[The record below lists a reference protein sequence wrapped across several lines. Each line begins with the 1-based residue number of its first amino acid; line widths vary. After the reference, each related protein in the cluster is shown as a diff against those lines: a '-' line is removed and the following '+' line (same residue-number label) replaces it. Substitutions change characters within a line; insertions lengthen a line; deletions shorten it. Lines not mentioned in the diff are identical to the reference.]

1 VNDPDQTV
9 TWYRNDGLGE
19 NLWSY
24 DQAPAGEERPAADLS
39 GGLVHL
45 GFFTAALR
53 RSAWIWCLTAIVG
66 LLAGS
71 ALFVKYPPAYHAA
84 ATVLLIDNPNS
95 DPAVQI
101 QTDVS
106 LAQSQAVAT
115 QVVQQL
121 KLPQSVASFQAAYT
135 VTIVTPTVL
144 TLNVGAPTSAA
155 AVQRTEALAKA
166 FLAYRGQYAQTQQQ
180 QLFTQLDQQY
190 NTAEQRLQS
199 INAQIS
205 ALPTPVTAAEKAEL
219 SKLQGQQD
227 QQRQI
232 QQYATS
238 TKASARTNTN
248 AMVKGSY
255 VLNAA
260 TPVHH
265 SKIKGAAL
273 YVAGGLLGGLIIGM
287 GGVIIG
293 ALMSRQLRRRDDI
306 ALAMGAPVRLSVGP
320 LRKRHWPPTSPKQSR
335 KRKLDMKRVVKHL
348 RGAVPGSSRGPASL
362 ALVAVDDPQVVA
374 QVVESLAV
382 TCAEEGKQVVVADLS
397 DGAHLARL
405 LGENSPGIH
414 PVSRDGAN
422 LLLVLPDREE
432 IAPVG
437 PVPVGAAPATT
448 SQADEEL
455 VRVCSSAD
463 LLLTLA
469 TLDPALGGEHLG
481 TWTTSAVA
489 VVTAGGASAERAHG
503 VGEMIRLAG
512 PRLESVVLVGAD
524 SNDETLGV
532 TGPAAPSALARQPL
546 A

>member
-1 VNDPDQTV
+1 MNDPDQTV

-24 DQAPAGEERPAADLS
+24 DQAPADEERPAPDLS
-39 GGLVHL
+39 GGLVHF

-53 RSAWIWCLTAIVG
+53 RSAWIWCLTAILG

-71 ALFVKYPPAYHAA
+71 ALLLKYPPAYHAA
-84 ATVLLIDNPNS
+84 ATVLLVDNPNT

-106 LAQSQAVAT
+106 LAQSQAVAN

-144 TLNVGAPTSAA
+144 TLNVGAPSSAA
-155 AVQRTEALAKA
+155 AVQRVAALAEA

-199 INAQIS
+199 INAQLS
-205 ALPTPVTAAEKAEL
+205 QLPTPVTSAEKAEL

-238 TKASARTNTN
+238 AKATARTNTN

-260 TPVHH
+260 TPIHH
-265 SKIKGAAL
+265 SKIKSTAL
-273 YVAGGLLGGLIIGM
+273 YVAGGLFGGLIVGM

-293 ALMSRQLRRRDDI
+293 ALMSRKLRRRDDI

-320 LRKRHWPPTSPKQSR
+320 LRKRHWPPTSPKKAA
-335 KRKLDMKRVVKHL
+335 KRKLDMKRVVKYL

-405 LGENSPGIH
+405 LGERNPGIH
-414 PVSRDGAN
+414 PVSRNGAH
-422 LLLVLPDREE
+422 LVLVLPDQED

-437 PVPVGAAPATT
+437 PVPAGAAPATT
-448 SQADEEL
+448 SQADEAL
-455 VRVCSSAD
+455 VQACSAAD
-463 LLLTLA
+463 LVLTLA
-469 TLDPALGGEHLG
+469 TLDPALGGDHLG
-481 TWTTSAVA
+481 TWTTSTVA
-489 VVTAGGASAERAHG
+489 VVTAGGASAERIHG

-512 PRLESVVLVGAD
+512 TRLESVVLVGAD

-532 TGPAAPSALARQPL
+532 TAPAATSALSRQP
-546 A
+546 

>member
-9 TWYRNDGLGE
+9 TWYRNDGLAE

-24 DQAPAGEERPAADLS
+24 DETPAGGERPAPDLS

-53 RSAWIWCLTAIVG
+53 RSAWIWCLTAVIG

-71 ALFVKYPPAYHAA
+71 ALFVKYPPAYHAT
-84 ATVLLIDNPNS
+84 ATVLLVDNPNT

-135 VTIVTPTVL
+135 ATIVTPTVL
-144 TLNVGAPTSAA
+144 TLNVGAPTSDA
-155 AVQRTEALAKA
+155 AVQRVAALAKA

-199 INAQIS
+199 INAQLS

-219 SKLQGQQD
+219 SRLQGQQD

-238 TKASARTNTN
+238 AKATARTDTN

-260 TPVHH
+260 TALPR
-265 SKIKGAAL
+265 SKVKGAAL
-273 YVAGGLLGGLIIGM
+273 YVAGGLFGGLVLGM

-293 ALMSRQLRRRDDI
+293 ALMSRRLRRRDDI
-306 ALAMGAPVRLSVGP
+306 ALAMSAPVRLSVGP
-320 LRKRHWPPTSPKQSR
+320 LRKRHWPTSPKR
-335 KRKLDMKRVVKHL
+335 AAKRKLDMKRVVKHL
-348 RGAVPGSSRGPASL
+348 RSAVPGSSRGPASL

-374 QVVESLAV
+374 HVVESLAV

-405 LGENSPGIH
+405 LGESSPGIH
-414 PVSRDGAN
+414 PVSHDGAN
-422 LLLVLPDREE
+422 LVLVLPGREE

-437 PVPVGAAPATT
+437 PVPAGAAPATT

-455 VRVCSSAD
+455 VRACSSAD

-489 VVTAGGASAERAHG
+489 VVTAGGASAERVHG

-512 PRLESVVLVGAD
+512 TRLDSVVLVGAD
-524 SNDETLGV
+524 SNDESLGV
-532 TGPAAPSALARQPL
+532 TGPAAPSALARQP
-546 A
+546 